1 MGYGQELIL
10 DLHECDV
17 SKFNRDDIDIFF
29 ITVCRM
35 TAMVRCER
43 FWWDDV
49 GVPEDEQQTSPH
61 TKGTSSVQFILT
73 SSIVIHTLDLLAKA
87 YVNIFTCK
95 DFDPDIV
102 AKYAERW
109 FGGTIAGRHF
119 IERL

>member
-1 MGYGQELIL
+1 MIL
-10 DLHECDV
+10 DLHQCDV

-29 ITVCRM
+29 IEVCRM
-35 TAMVRCER
+35 TDMVRCER

-49 GVPEDEQQTSPH
+49 GVPADEQQTSLL

-73 SSIVIHTLDLLAKA
+73 SSIVIHTLDLLGKA
-87 YVNIFTCK
+87 YINIFTCK

-102 AKYAERW
+102 EKYAEAW
-109 FGGTIAGRHF
+109 FGGTIAAKHF